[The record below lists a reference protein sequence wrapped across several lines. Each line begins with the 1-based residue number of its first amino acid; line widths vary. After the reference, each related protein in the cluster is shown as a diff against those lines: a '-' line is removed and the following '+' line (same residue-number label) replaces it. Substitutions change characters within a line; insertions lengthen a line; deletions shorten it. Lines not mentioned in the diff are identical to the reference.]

1 MASFDVSKE
10 TTPLINFAIIII
22 IIIIIIIN
30 NNLFIVVGKS
40 TIKKY
45 LHKYKC
51 SFKYMAKI
59 QVNFQ

>member
-10 TTPLINFAIIII
+10 TTPLINIAIIII
-22 IIIIIIIN
+22 IIII
-30 NNLFIVVGKS
+30 NLFIVDGKS

>member
-22 IIIIIIIN
+22 IIIIII
-30 NNLFIVVGKS
+30 NLFIVDGKS

>member
-22 IIIIIIIN
+22 IIII
-30 NNLFIVVGKS
+30 NLFIVDGKS

-51 SFKYMAKI
+51 SFKYMTKI

>member
-10 TTPLINFAIIII
+10 TTPLINIAIIII
-22 IIIIIIIN
+22 IIIIII
-30 NNLFIVVGKS
+30 NLFIVDGKS

-45 LHKYKC
+45 FHKYKC

>member
-22 IIIIIIIN
+22 IIIII
-30 NNLFIVVGKS
+30 NLFIVDGKS

>member
-10 TTPLINFAIIII
+10 TTPLINFAVI

-30 NNLFIVVGKS
+30 FFIVDGKS

>member
-10 TTPLINFAIIII
+10 TTPLINIAIIII

-30 NNLFIVVGKS
+30 LFIVDGKS

>member
-10 TTPLINFAIIII
+10 TTPLINIAIIII
-22 IIIIIIIN
+22 IIIII
-30 NNLFIVVGKS
+30 NLFIVDGKS